1 MLRKAEPDCPEVPVD
16 LTQEPVG
23 FVHTVFPHE
32 GLVKDYKGVGGGG
45 FRSYAQRFLF
55 FSLAQTKM
63 SWRSLLT
70 SQYSR

>member
-32 GLVKDYKGVGGGG
+32 GLVKDCKGVWGG
-45 FRSYAQRFLF
+45 FQILCSTFLVF
-55 FSLAQTKM
+55 FFGSDQDELA
-63 SWRSLLT
+63 
-70 SQYSR
+70 